1 MKIKNQVIQYEK
13 NCLTLKNLI
22 KPLFFAPFRCVYLF
36 PAMKHNEWSSHL
48 SSFHSLLRIYGF
60 IFHTVIG
67 YPCTFKHNK

>member
-36 PAMKHNEWSSHL
+36 PAMKHNE
-48 SSFHSLLRIYGF
+48 
-60 IFHTVIG
+60 
-67 YPCTFKHNK
+67 